1 MMFKKNSCFNFITLA
16 FLLVAPKVAIADIT
30 NPQIT
35 FKPPANDSKPK
46 KTALGGRRTNDKKCL
61 QDTESNSSQT
71 GLTALVPLNGT
82 GSTTSTH
89 PTFWIYLPETTAR
102 KMLLSV
108 MEENPDGAIK
118 HHGQT
123 SFPIP
128 PQSGLISL
136 KLPDKSF
143 PLEIGKTYKWAVIL
157 MCGKSLH
164 PNDPVIE
171 ARINRIQA
179 SIPNQS
185 ENSIKKAIWF
195 GQQGIWYD
203 FLESLFQAKQANP
216 NDQTVKTDWEN
227 VLKSLN
233 LPTLES
239 NKS

>member
-1 MMFKKNSCFNFITLA
+1 MLKKISWFNFIALA
-16 FLLVAPKVAIADIT
+16 FLLVAPKLAIADPT
-30 NPQIT
+30 NPQII
-35 FKPPANDSKPK
+35 FKPPEGDSKPK

-61 QDTESNSSQT
+61 QDTEPNSSQT
-71 GLTALVPLNGT
+71 GLTALVPLDGT

-89 PTFWIYLPETTAR
+89 PTFWIYLPETTAT
-102 KMLLSV
+102 KILLSV

-118 HHGQT
+118 HHSQAA
-123 SFPIP
+123 FPIP

-136 KLPDKSF
+136 KLPDETP

-179 SIPNQS
+179 SIPNQP
-185 ENSIKKAIWF
+185 ENLIKKAIWF

-203 FLESLFQAKQANP
+203 FLESFAQAKQANP
-216 NDQTVKTDWEN
+216 NDQEVKTDWQN
-227 VLKSLN
+227 MLKSLD
-233 LPTLES
+233 LVTLDS
-239 NKS
+239 NNF

>member
-1 MMFKKNSCFNFITLA
+1 MLKKNTGFHFISLA
-16 FLLVAPKVAIADIT
+16 FLLIITNVAIADTT

-35 FKPPANDSKPK
+35 FKPPAGDPKPQ
-46 KTALGGRRTNDKKCL
+46 KTALGGRRTIDKKCL

-82 GSTTSTH
+82 GATTSTH

-102 KMLLSV
+102 KILLSV

-123 SFPIP
+123 AFPIP

-136 KLPDKSF
+136 KLPDETP

-164 PNDPVIE
+164 PNDPAIE
-171 ARINRIQA
+171 ARINRINA
-179 SIPNQS
+179 SIPNQP
-185 ENSIKKAIWF
+185 ENPVKKAIWF

-203 FLESLFQAKQANP
+203 FLESLFQAKRANP
-216 NDQTVKTDWEN
+216 NDQSVKTDWKN

-233 LPTLES
+233 LLTLES

>member
-1 MMFKKNSCFNFITLA
+1 MLKKISWFNFIALA
-16 FLLVAPKVAIADIT
+16 FLLVAPKLAIADPT

-35 FKPPANDSKPK
+35 FKPPEGDSKPK

-61 QDTESNSSQT
+61 QDTEPNSSQT
-71 GLTALVPLNGT
+71 GLTALVPLDGT

-89 PTFWIYLPETTAR
+89 PTFWIYLPETTAT
-102 KMLLSV
+102 KILLSV

-118 HHGQT
+118 HHSQAA
-123 SFPIP
+123 FPIP

-136 KLPDKSF
+136 KLPDETP

-179 SIPNQS
+179 SIPNQP
-185 ENSIKKAIWF
+185 ENLIKKAIWF

-203 FLESLFQAKQANP
+203 FLESFAQAKQANP
-216 NDQTVKTDWEN
+216 NDQEVKTDWQN
-227 VLKSLN
+227 MLKSLD
-233 LPTLES
+233 LVTLDS
-239 NKS
+239 NNF

>member
-1 MMFKKNSCFNFITLA
+1 MMLKKISWFNLISLA

-30 NPQIT
+30 NHQIT
-35 FKPPANDSKPK
+35 FKPPADDPKPQ

-61 QDTESNSSQT
+61 QDTEINTSQT
-71 GLTALVPLNGT
+71 GLTAIVSLNGT

-89 PTFWIYLPETTAR
+89 PTFWIYLPETTAS
-102 KMLLSV
+102 KIILSV

-136 KLPDKSF
+136 KLPDETP

-179 SIPNQS
+179 SIPNQP
-185 ENSIKKAIWF
+185 ENPITKAIWF

-203 FLESLFQAKQANP
+203 FLESFAQAKQANP

-227 VLKSLN
+227 MLKSLD
-233 LPTLES
+233 LVTLDS
-239 NKS
+239 NNF